1 MKAFDVKALY
11 EKYCQK
17 ESDQQYYCVKDCRTY
32 RIIPAAEAELTAFR
46 ANCIARNV
54 PEETTEE
61 LLAYYRQNNNFLND
75 FSCDDIGIFEWWDD
89 YRELWL
95 GSLDTDVFRFC
106 ADSGK
111 YTIGDGGNVSYGEA
125 YEFDTLEQMLEAHF
139 QGI

>member
-17 ESDQQYYCVKDCRTY
+17 ESDHQYYCVKDCRTY

-61 LLAYYRQNNNFLND
+61 LLAYTR
-75 FSCDDIGIFEWWDD
+75 CDTPG
-89 YRELWL
+89 RPL
-95 GSLDTDVFRFC
+95 S
-106 ADSGK
+106 
-111 YTIGDGGNVSYGEA
+111 EA
-125 YEFDTLEQMLEAHF
+125 CLQASRIL
-139 QGI
+139 